1 MSADWDT
8 DWEVPSQG
16 HSMPFMRALKEAA
29 EGLILR
35 SAVPRWL
42 LPLSQRG
49 RRAVTGFME
58 MEVSSHCIAAHRFI
72 LNSSTQEIYVGDT

>member
-8 DWEVPSQG
+8 DWEVPSLG

-35 SAVPRWL
+35 SAVPRWF

-58 MEVSSHCIAAHRFI
+58 MEVS
-72 LNSSTQEIYVGDT
+72 NSPSPPLDSY